1 MRVRTSITMAAG
13 AAPHQPLTIQ
23 ISGRA
28 NRALSFTCFIAELV
42 DIPRADEHFDLRT
55 YLFVGRAPCCS
66 VLLPKARL
74 ALKLSE

>member
-1 MRVRTSITMAAG
+1 VG
-13 AAPHQPLTIQ
+13 ALIA
-23 ISGRA
+23 RCY
-28 NRALSFTCFIAELV
+28 FTCFIAELV
-42 DIPRADEHFDLRT
+42 DISRADEHFDLRT